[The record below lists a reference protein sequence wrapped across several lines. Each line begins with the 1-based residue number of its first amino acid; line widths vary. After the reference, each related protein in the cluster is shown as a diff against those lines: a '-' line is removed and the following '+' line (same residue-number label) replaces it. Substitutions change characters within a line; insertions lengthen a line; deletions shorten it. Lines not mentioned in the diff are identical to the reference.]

1 MVYRLRKFVWVL
13 LVLSLPLFAAEVLK
27 LGKKG
32 KFAVISHGENVPW
45 EVEDNI
51 CFYRGAVEI
60 ACGRVVRAN
69 SKAAVMKI
77 VTQREAPKVGDEVRR
92 SSPST
97 WQSMQDERK
106 KDGGTT
112 NAVAEEG
119 SGEAERKPV
128 KGLRRSRGRNR
139 FARADDPKKRPERR
153 RRPKKGTS
161 KRDIALMN
169 ENNETKA
176 YLYDQL
182 VKQKTYDT
190 IYTAD
195 LTVGGSIGLNH
206 FYPIL
211 SFQFAV
217 GKRIALGLTP
227 FYFAQSQ
234 DVVSISGLGGHFT
247 FNYYHDYAYRGLWLQ
262 AGAGAIKFNASVP
275 GSEESQTCLS
285 FIGTVGWRQRW
296 DLGINVGASAGVQF
310 IVNQNL
316 QLVDLSYRNLQ
327 PTVLID
333 FGLNF

>member
-1 MVYRLRKFVWVL
+1 R
-13 LVLSLPLFAAEVLK
+13 
-27 LGKKG
+27 G
-32 KFAVISHGENVPW
+32 KFAVVSHGENVPW
-45 EVEDNI
+45 EVEDNV

-60 ACGRVVRAN
+60 ACGRIVRAN
-69 SKAAVMKI
+69 AKAAVMKI

-106 KDGGTT
+106 KEPADS
-112 NAVAEEG
+112 AD
-119 SGEAERKPV
+119 SGQSVENSDRKPV
-128 KGLRRSRGRNR
+128 RGLRRSRGRNR
-139 FARADDPKKRPERR
+139 FARVEDRQEQPSRR
-153 RRPKKGTS
+153 RRMKKPRS
-161 KRDIALMN
+161 KREISLMN
-169 ENNETKA
+169 ENSETKA

-195 LTVGGSIGLNH
+195 LTVGGTIGLNH
-206 FYPIL
+206 FYPLL
-211 SFQFAV
+211 SFQFAI

-234 DVVSISGLGGHFT
+234 DVVSISGLGGHLT

-275 GSEESQTCLS
+275 GSEESQTRLS
-285 FIGTVGWRQRW
+285 FLGTIGWRQRW
-296 DLGINVGASAGVQF
+296 DLGINVGAAAGVQF

-327 PTVLID
+327 PTVIID